1 MGNRIIN
8 NTTSTTYNDSELYGG
23 VEYQRVLNSD
33 TNLQIGDVSSA
44 SIKFKVKTNSFTVDD
59 ELFYYIDSGALVL
72 IGIFF
77 VTDIVKGKT
86 DYTITAYDA
95 VSKLDFDS
103 TE

>member
-1 MGNRIIN
+1 MKNRIYNI
-8 NTTSTTYNDSELYGG
+8 TTSTTFYDSDIYGG

-59 ELFYYIDSGALVL
+59 KLSYLIDMGALIT
-72 IGIFF
+72 IGSFYA
-77 VTDIVKGKT
+77 TDIVKGKS

-95 VSKLDFDS
+95 VSKLDADC